1 MARSAIAA
9 LGHGSKLV
17 RGVEQTKGTDLS
29 NGVHSAGSPLPRC
42 GSSFLRRIRPT
53 FDAGS
58 VFNGDAACITAV
70 ARAAPDAH
78 A

>member
-1 MARSAIAA
+1 
-9 LGHGSKLV
+9 
-17 RGVEQTKGTDLS
+17 
-29 NGVHSAGSPLPRC
+29 VHSAGSPLPRW